1 MIEDGEEVLLVGKK
15 REYFVKAGE
24 GQFSTDR
31 GMIDLGALAGMSP
44 GDEIRTHLDVPF
56 VVLRPRPTDFFV
68 HAKRSGA
75 PMLPKDIGIVI
86 AYTGMNRSDVVLD
99 AGTGSGVAAI
109 YFGNIAREVKTY
121 EVRPEFARLAA
132 RNIRD
137 ARLDNVEVIA
147 ADMLEA
153 TGEFDVVHLDLTITP
168 AHVEHAYSLLRP
180 GGYLACYTPFL
191 EHTFVTLDTAGPLF
205 RDVHCY
211 ECMERELTRSTRG
224 TRPSTRVA
232 HSGYI
237 TIARKST
244 TPD

>member
-1 MIEDGEEVLLVGKK
+1 MIEEGERLLLVSED

-24 GQFSTDR
+24 GKFSTDR
-31 GMIDLGALAGMSP
+31 GMIDLGALAGMNS

-56 VVLRPRPTDFFV
+56 RVLRPRPTDFFV

-86 AYTGMNRSDVVLD
+86 AYTGMNHEDTVLD

-121 EVRPEFARLAA
+121 EVRPEFAKLAA
-132 RNIRD
+132 KNVEN
-137 ARLDNVEVIA
+137 ARLKNVEVVA

-168 AHVEHAYSLLRP
+168 AHVEHAFSLLRP

-191 EHTFVTLDTAGPLF
+191 EHTFVALDAATPLF

-211 ECMERELTRSTRG
+211 ECMERELTRSARG

-232 HSGYI
+232 HSGYV
-237 TIARKST
+237 TIARK
-244 TPD
+244 

>member
-1 MIEDGEEVLLVGKK
+1 MIEEGERLLLVSED

-24 GQFSTDR
+24 GKFSTDR
-31 GMIDLGALAGMSP
+31 GMIDLGALAGMNS

-56 VVLRPRPTDFFV
+56 RVLRPRPTDFFV

-86 AYTGMNRSDVVLD
+86 AYTGMNHEDSVLD

-132 RNIRD
+132 KNVEN
-137 ARLDNVEVIA
+137 ARLKNVEVVA

-168 AHVEHAYSLLRP
+168 AHVEHAFSLLRP

-191 EHTFVTLDTAGPLF
+191 EHTFVALDAATPLF

-211 ECMERELTRSTRG
+211 ECMERELTRSARG

-232 HSGYI
+232 HSGYV
-237 TIARKST
+237 TIARK
-244 TPD
+244 

>member
-1 MIEDGEEVLLVGKK
+1 MT
-15 REYFVKAGE
+15 AGE

-31 GMIDLGALAGMSP
+31 GMIDLLALVGMNP

-56 VVLRPRPTDFFV
+56 TVLRPRPTDFFV
-68 HAKRSGA
+68 HARRSGA
-75 PMLPKDIGIVI
+75 PMLPKDIGMVI
-86 AYTGMNRSDVVLD
+86 AYTGMNRDDRVLD

-109 YFGNIAREVKTY
+109 YFGKIAREVKTY
-121 EVRPEFARLAA
+121 EVRPEFARLAE
-132 RNIRD
+132 RNIRE

-147 ADMLEA
+147 ADMLDA
-153 TGEFDVVHLDLTITP
+153 TGEFDVVHLDLGLSRE
-168 AHVEHAYSLLRP
+168 HVEHAYSILSP

-191 EHTFVTLDTAGPLF
+191 EHTFTALDAATPLF

-211 ECMERELTRSTRG
+211 ECMERELMRSARG

-237 TIARKST
+237 TIARK
-244 TPD
+244 

>member
-1 MIEDGEEVLLVGKK
+1 MIEEGERLLLVSED

-24 GQFSTDR
+24 GKFSTDR
-31 GMIDLGALAGMSP
+31 GMIDLGALAGMNS

-56 VVLRPRPTDFFV
+56 RVLRPRPTDFFV

-86 AYTGMNRSDVVLD
+86 AYTGMNHEDSVLD

-132 RNIRD
+132 KNVEN
-137 ARLDNVEVIA
+137 ARLKNVEVVA

-168 AHVEHAYSLLRP
+168 AHVEHAFSLLRP

-191 EHTFVTLDTAGPLF
+191 EHTFVALDAATPLF

-211 ECMERELTRSTRG
+211 ECMERELTRSARG

-237 TIARKST
+237 TIARK
-244 TPD
+244 